1 MLRNQFLSQGCLIKI
16 IRAKTFF
23 TRSTLATFLRPTFDP
38 KVKHQTSL
46 SEPLLAADT
55 TAASIIGGGSGG
67 GLPACRLLQ
76 TFNETDIKGKRFDD
90 NSAPGL
96 FVFGILKLG
105 KRSSCY
111 TPFLHSFFFYD
122 FHFFPLSNPS
132 SFQ

>member
-90 NSAPGL
+90 NSAPGISEPYIL
-96 FVFGILKLG
+96 LPDQVQIVGPVPIQKISSKFTLRWFKVFLI
-105 KRSSCY
+105 
-111 TPFLHSFFFYD
+111 F
-122 FHFFPLSNPS
+122 
-132 SFQ
+132 